1 MRILATF
8 LLLVSLAFPTHA
20 ATYYVSPTGDD
31 NSAGTKSS
39 PLRSIQEGAQRAQPG
54 DVVLVLEG
62 VYRERVA
69 PTRSG
74 EPGRPIVYRGEP
86 GKRVFVKGSEL
97 WDPEWKDE
105 SEGIYSAKPKAD
117 LFNDRSEEYLDH
129 HNPFKVELSSTPWSR
144 QGRREE
150 ERRQAGDNRIGRADS
165 RIVYTC
171 GQVFADG
178 KRLLEVPLRE
188 ELEDGCWWYEAESQ
202 RIWVQFGGAGP
213 QGRKVELTTRR
224 RIFAP
229 HQRGLGHIVV
239 EGFIFEHCGNQY
251 PTNFWETDAYAQKGA
266 VGTEAGHHWTI
277 RRNVIRHAKTFAIDA
292 GNVDRHSKPQQV
304 TDNLIEENYF
314 VDNGS
319 AGILSNGSVR
329 MVIRDNVILRNNQL
343 RFLGVKRWEQAGVK
357 CHHFREG
364 LIQRNLI
371 ADNYDT
377 YGIWLDNQFPDC
389 RVTKNLLMRNG
400 RAGLF
405 LEMSDYDFDS
415 LLIDNNVILD
425 NKENAVYIH
434 DASGA
439 TFVHNLLANTQ
450 ATEGR
455 GQAVYLRQ
463 VTART
468 KTYHHS
474 FYGNLIVGNAR
485 NVEVNYPAARSG
497 IQRFDSNAYSAGPQ
511 ESVFVVNDR
520 SDKPSP
526 WSTEEFATLVR
537 SDLGSNAAEGIF
549 NERGDATLTFSQWKD
564 FWQSHNVE
572 NENHSQLIANAEVRY
587 NTETHELTIV
597 LDGRLNTIPAVRYQQ
612 VETDLLQQPISQQ
625 GQSLPGPFQSLKKG
639 TNPLSV
645 WAGLPVV
652 DENKLPPSSWTLK
665 DN

>member
-1 MRILATF
+1 MRTLATF
-8 LLLVSLAFPTHA
+8 LLLASVAFPTHA

-69 PTRSG
+69 PPRSG

-97 WDPEWKDE
+97 WNPEWKDE
-105 SEGIYSAKPKAD
+105 GEGIYSAKPEAG
-117 LFNDRSEEYLDH
+117 LFNDCSEEYLDH
-129 HNPFKVELSSTPWSR
+129 HNPFEVELSSTPWSR

-171 GQVFADG
+171 GQVFAGG
-178 KRLLEVPLRE
+178 KRLLEVPLKE

-202 RIWVQFGGAGP
+202 RIWVHFGGAGP
-213 QGRKVELTTRR
+213 KDQKVELTTRR

-239 EGFIFEHCGNQY
+239 EGFVFEHCGNQY

-277 RRNVIRHAKTFAIDA
+277 RRNVVRHAKTFAIDA

-304 TDNLIEENYF
+304 TDNLIEENYIL
-314 VDNGS
+314 DNGS

-329 MVIRDNVILRNNQL
+329 LVIRDNVILRNNQL

-364 LIQRNLI
+364 LIQGNFI

-377 YGIWLDNQFPDC
+377 YGVWLDNQFPNC

-439 TFVHNLLANTQ
+439 AFVHNLLANTQ
-450 ATEGR
+450 ATQGR

-463 VTART
+463 ATART

-497 IQRFDSNAYSAGPQ
+497 IQRFDSNAYSVGPQ

-526 WSTEEFATLVR
+526 WSAEEFATLVR
-537 SDLGSNAAEGIF
+537 SDLGSSAAEGIF
-549 NERGDATLTFSQWKD
+549 NERGDAALTFSQWRD
-564 FWQSHNVE
+564 FWRSHNVE

-597 LDGRLNTIPAVRYQQ
+597 LDGGLNTIPAVPYQQ

-625 GQSLPGPFQSLKKG
+625 RQSLPGPFQTLTKG
-639 TNPLSV
+639 TNQLSV

-652 DENKLPPSSWTLK
+652 DANKLPPSSWTLK
-665 DN
+665 NN